1 MTPLEKDYLFV
12 YGTLLKDTGHEMSR
26 FLLEHAQWI
35 GDGYFYGKLFKV
47 DNYPGAILS
56 DDSKDKVFGSIY
68 QLSNTNRV
76 FEVLDSYE
84 GIDPNSTEPDLYKR
98 MKVDSHLEDGNTVS
112 SWVYIYNLDTEHL
125 EQIHSGN
132 YLTP

>member
-1 MTPLEKDYLFV
+1 MTSMETTYLFV
-12 YGTLLKDTGHEMSR
+12 YGTLLKDTGHEMSC
-26 FLLEHAQWI
+26 FLLEYSQWI

-47 DNYPGAILS
+47 ENYPGAILS
-56 DDSKDKVFGSIY
+56 DDSKDKVYGSIY
-68 QLSNTNRV
+68 QLSNTIRV

-84 GIDPNSTEPDLYKR
+84 GIDPHSTEPDLYKR
-98 MKVDSHLEDGNTVS
+98 IKVNTYLEDGSTLL

-132 YLTP
+132 YLAP

>member
-1 MTPLEKDYLFV
+1 MTPLEKDHLFV

-26 FLLEHAQWI
+26 FLLEHAQLT

-56 DDSKDKVFGSIY
+56 DDSKDKVYGSIY
-68 QLSNTNRV
+68 QLSNTICV

-84 GIDPNSTEPDLYKR
+84 GIDPSSTEPDLYKR
-98 MKVDSHLEDGNTVS
+98 IKVNTYLKDGS
-112 SWVYIYNLDTEHL
+112 ALLSWVYIYNLDTEHL

>member
-35 GDGYFYGKLFKV
+35 GDGYFYGKLFIV
-47 DNYPGAILS
+47 NSFPGAILS
-56 DDSKDKVFGSIY
+56 DQHTEKVYGSIY
-68 QLSNTNRV
+68 QLSNTIRV

-84 GIDPNSTEPDLYKR
+84 GMDPHSTEPDLYKR
-98 MKVDSHLEDGNTVS
+98 IKVDTYLKDGSTLL

-132 YLTP
+132 YLAP